1 MSQPT
6 SATAAVSAINHHPN
20 ITVIGTG
27 YLGATHAVC
36 MALLGYDVVAL
47 DVDAAKIEQLSSGHL
62 PIFEPGLE
70 EKLQE
75 VLASGK
81 LRFTTD
87 VGAAAEHGDVHFICV
102 GTPQSKGSDAADLSY
117 VDAAVTS
124 LARELR
130 RKCLIVGKSTVPMG
144 TAARLTALVH
154 EVAPAGSLVEL
165 AWNPETSCAR
175 GTPSRTRSNRT
186 G

>member
-6 SATAAVSAINHHPN
+6 STTAPVPAINHHPN

-124 LARELR
+124 LARLWQSQGKRQEAREL
-130 RKCLIVGKSTVPMG
+130 LAPVYGWFTEG
-144 TAARLTALVH
+144 FDTADLKDAAALL
-154 EVAPAGSLVEL
+154 EEL
-165 AWNPETSCAR
+165 
-175 GTPSRTRSNRT
+175 G